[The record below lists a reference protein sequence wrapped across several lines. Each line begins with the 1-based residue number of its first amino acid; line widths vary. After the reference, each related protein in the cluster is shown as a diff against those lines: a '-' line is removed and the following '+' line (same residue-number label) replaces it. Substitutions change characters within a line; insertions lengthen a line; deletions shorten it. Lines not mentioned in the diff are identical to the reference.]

1 MGRRNECSTAQVFFT
16 AADVCERSWRYGA
29 KISTGQA
36 AALGNYWARLGTE
49 FRNRASASLMK
60 DAPDFTGIPV
70 IRGKTARTVHECLL
84 LGLSARMPMTAGNK
98 FFNQN

>member
-1 MGRRNECSTAQVFFT
+1 MARRFQPDTQ
-16 AADVCERSWRYGA
+16 RRL
-29 KISTGQA
+29 A
-36 AALGNYWARLGTE
+36 AALSNYWARLGTE

-84 LGLSARMPMTAGNK
+84 LGFSARMPMRGWSAAGNK